1 MQNFDFNDEFI
12 KLILSCITTP
22 HFLIL
27 LNGSPFDYF
36 KVGRG
41 IRQGDPCPHPYL
53 LFIHICCLGFFPILS
68 GIRVLRQSPKI
79 THLMYVD
86 DLVIYCRTF
95 IEKVVEATKCL
106 QTYCRWTRQDINWT
120 KSSIHFSRNVSSQL
134 RGEITRAMGIQ
145 ECKHKGKYL
154 GHPFCQLKNKTKAYS
169 DILEK
174 LKNELTRWR
183 KISLS
188 IAGRLVLTKAVIQ
201 SISSFTMHVM
211 LLPKSILGKIERR
224 SRDFLW
230 GHSEQKKHHLYLK
243 AWDTICVPK
252 AGGGLGLRRW
262 KIWIRFSSLNY
273 PGTCLPYGKKTWVK
287 LIKAKYLWGI
297 QMLDAQRSTTT
308 VSWIWGS
315 LLQTIK
321 ILRQG
326 VCYQLCVSS
335 SLRIKEDPWLP
346 TRIDFRIPLD
356 LVLPSHI
363 FLDFRIPLDLI
374 LDKYPTFSLIL
385 SRILYLILQ
394 FMTWSKIT

>member
-1 MQNFDFNDEFI
+1 MGSHKNPRLDGMVVQFFKTYQRIVKDAIVSEVQKFFLMGNLNDAYNHTFIALISKSPNASRVDHFRPVALCNIFFKIITKTMANRLRPHLETIIHPCQSTFTPNRSITNNIIVNHEIMHYLKGKKGRKGYMAIQIDLTKAYDKVEWNVLQLIMQNFDFNDEFI

-120 KSSIHFSRNVSSQL
+120 KSSIHFNRNVSSQL

-243 AWDTICVPK
+243 A
-252 AGGGLGLRRW
+252 
-262 KIWIRFSSLNY
+262 
-273 PGTCLPYGKKTWVK
+273 
-287 LIKAKYLWGI
+287 
-297 QMLDAQRSTTT
+297 
-308 VSWIWGS
+308 
-315 LLQTIK
+315 
-321 ILRQG
+321 
-326 VCYQLCVSS
+326 
-335 SLRIKEDPWLP
+335 
-346 TRIDFRIPLD
+346 
-356 LVLPSHI
+356 
-363 FLDFRIPLDLI
+363 
-374 LDKYPTFSLIL
+374 
-385 SRILYLILQ
+385 
-394 FMTWSKIT
+394 